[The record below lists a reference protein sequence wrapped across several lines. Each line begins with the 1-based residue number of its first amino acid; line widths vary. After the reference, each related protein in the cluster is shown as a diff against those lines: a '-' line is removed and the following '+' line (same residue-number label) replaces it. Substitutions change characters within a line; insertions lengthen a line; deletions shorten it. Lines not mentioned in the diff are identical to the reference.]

1 MRKIIAPVLALAAS
15 LSFALG
21 AQADQLNINAQTG
34 TTYTFLNT
42 DCSKLV
48 TFSNAAAISV
58 TLPQASSPS
67 GGGSGSGLFMPPCAI
82 YAYNAST
89 ASAGTVTITPTTS
102 TIDGATQ
109 LVLQPGEGAAVVSDG
124 VNYQVSKPNA
134 ATTGRLNGNGLRQ
147 MGLIFT
153 LAASTSTGA
162 NGTETTLS
170 TFSLPANSLDVV
182 GRRLHIHATFL
193 ANTTGNNKTY
203 KVYFGSET
211 ISSGAL
217 GSNGTT
223 ANADLWVVKTA
234 ANTQIVSGA
243 MTVGTAVITGV
254 SLAGAETDTSAIT
267 IKATGQNG
275 SSVLGDISLTDF
287 EIEFLN

>member
-1 MRKIIAPVLALAAS
+1 MRKIFASLVALAA
-15 LSFALG
+15 LLIAPM
-21 AQADQLNINAQTG
+21 AWADQLNINAQTG

-48 TFSNAAAISV
+48 TFSNAAAITA
-58 TLPQASSPS
+58 TLPQASSAS

-82 YAYNAST
+82 GAYNAST

-109 LVLQPGEGAAVVSDG
+109 VVLQPGEGVIIVSDG
-124 VNYQVSKPNA
+124 VNYQLNKPNVG
-134 ATTGRLNGNGLRQ
+134 TTGRVNGNGLRQ

-162 NGTETTLS
+162 NTTETSLG
-170 TFSLPANSLDVV
+170 TFSLPANSLDAI
-182 GRRLHIHATFL
+182 GRRLHVHATFL
-193 ANTTGNNKTY
+193 ANTTANNKTY
-203 KVYFGSET
+203 KLYFGSEL
-211 ISSGAL
+211 ISSGVLA
-217 GSNGTT
+217 SNGTT
-223 ANADLWVVKTA
+223 ANADLWVLKTGA
-234 ANTQIVSGA
+234 SAQIVSGA
-243 MTVGTAVITGV
+243 MTVGTTVITGV
-254 SLAGAETDTSAIT
+254 SLVGAETDTAGIT

-275 SSVLGDISLTDF
+275 SSVAGDISLTDF